1 MVGLATFMIVS
12 KEDVPQYE
20 CDFGRSGA
28 QAAGGAPG
36 GKKEDAAH
44 LHQFVMHAA
53 LDFVDERQWET
64 NAMNL
69 KLVDRFN
76 DMLVYAFVTAGG
88 SRFLFLHD
96 RRNEEKVREFFH
108 EVHELYLRIQLN
120 PFHSPRAPIVD
131 ESERPQRPALKRT
144 RAVEGDGDATLGV
157 LQLEPVVAEDLLR
170 HLHAQAT
177 EDNRGAAARAALVV
191 ERHLCAREREQGS
204 RCAECSFK
212 A

>member
-1 MVGLATFMIVS
+1 MAHGAMVGLATFMIVS

-76 DMLVYAFVTAGG
+76 DLLVYAFVTAGG
-88 SRFLFLHD
+88 TRFLLLHD
-96 RRNEEKVREFFH
+96 QRNEENVRNFFH
-108 EVHELYLRIQLN
+108 DVHELYLKILLN

-131 ESERPQRPALKRT
+131 ETFDARVRESAKRHF
-144 RAVEGDGDATLGV
+144 
-157 LQLEPVVAEDLLR
+157 P
-170 HLHAQAT
+170 
-177 EDNRGAAARAALVV
+177 
-191 ERHLCAREREQGS
+191 
-204 RCAECSFK
+204 
-212 A
+212 

>member
-76 DMLVYAFVTAGG
+76 DLLVYAFVTAGG

-96 RRNEEKVREFFH
+96 QRNEENVRDFFH

-120 PFHSPRAPIVD
+120 PFHRGA
-131 ESERPQRPALKRT
+131 RPSRTKPST
-144 RAVEGDGDATLGV
+144 RACGRARGGTSHEREKKSAATRTERRFGSAGRNDAPHPRRGPRRATLQTSRG
-157 LQLEPVVAEDLLR
+157 EP
-170 HLHAQAT
+170 AT
-177 EDNRGAAARAALVV
+177 RD
-191 ERHLCAREREQGS
+191 S
-204 RCAECSFK
+204 RLA
-212 A
+212 

>member
-1 MVGLATFMIVS
+1 MQTHTARANGVISRQVASLASQVVRTETDAAVVALHSPSARRPCAARVAMVGLATFMIVS

-76 DMLVYAFVTAGG
+76 DLLVYAFVTAGG

-131 ESERPQRPALKRT
+131 ETFDARVRESAKRHF
-144 RAVEGDGDATLGV
+144 
-157 LQLEPVVAEDLLR
+157 P
-170 HLHAQAT
+170 
-177 EDNRGAAARAALVV
+177 
-191 ERHLCAREREQGS
+191 
-204 RCAECSFK
+204 
-212 A
+212 

>member
-1 MVGLATFMIVS
+1 MQTHTARANGVISRQVASLASQVVRTETDAAVVALHSPSARRPCAARVAMVGLATFMIVS

-76 DMLVYAFVTAGG
+76 DLLVYAFVTAGG

-96 RRNEEKVREFFH
+96 QRNEENVRDFFH

-120 PFHSPRAPIVD
+120 PFHSRRAPIED
-131 ESERPQRPALKRT
+131 ET
-144 RAVEGDGDATLGV
+144 FDARV
-157 LQLEPVVAEDLLR
+157 RESARR
-170 HLHAQAT
+170 H
-177 EDNRGAAARAALVV
+177 
-191 ERHLCAREREQGS
+191 
-204 RCAECSFK
+204 FP
-212 A
+212 

>member
-12 KEDVPQYE
+12 REDVPQYE
-20 CDFGRSGA
+20 CDFGGSGA

-76 DMLVYAFVTAGG
+76 DLLVYAFVTAGG

-96 RRNEEKVREFFH
+96 QRNEENVRDFFH

-120 PFHSPRAPIVD
+120 PFHSRRAPIED
-131 ESERPQRPALKRT
+131 ET
-144 RAVEGDGDATLGV
+144 FDARV
-157 LQLEPVVAEDLLR
+157 RESARR
-170 HLHAQAT
+170 H
-177 EDNRGAAARAALVV
+177 
-191 ERHLCAREREQGS
+191 
-204 RCAECSFK
+204 FP
-212 A
+212 